1 MQVISSRRIVSANGG
16 GRSIARTLA
25 VGIVL
30 LGAGALVAYAVF
42 AGHVLSGL
50 TPSGPRASTEL
61 FGGVL
66 IWTFGLTAPA
76 AFGMVGIARVGSAIE
91 HLADRRAR
99 PTPALRAQATMP
111 ADHPVAV
118 NVHLP
123 GGAWVVPEI
132 VIGPFGAAVI
142 EELPAANMIV
152 SRRPHSWDV
161 RTKGGHVE
169 TIDHPLERAARDADR
184 VRAWLAGEDAEHIV
198 KVHAAVVST
207 DVTIGRTAGCAV
219 ILEDQLGAW
228 LASLPAQRS
237 FDHDR
242 RERVISL
249 LRAAT

>member
-1 MQVISSRRIVSANGG
+1 MQVISSRRAVAANGG
-16 GRSIARTLA
+16 GRSIAGTLA
-25 VGIVL
+25 AGIVL

-66 IWTFGLTAPA
+66 VWTFGLTGPA
-76 AFGMVGIARVGSAIE
+76 AFGMVGVARVGSAFE
-91 HLADRRAR
+91 TLAHRRAR
-99 PTPALRAQATMP
+99 LTPALRAQAAMP
-111 ADHPVAV
+111 VDHAVAV
-118 NVHLP
+118 NVRLP

-142 EELPAANMIV
+142 EELPPTTSIV
-152 SRRPHSWDV
+152 SRGPRSWEV
-161 RTKGGHVE
+161 RTKHGHVE

-184 VRAWLAGEDAEHIV
+184 VRAWLAGEDSEHVV
-198 KVHAAVVST
+198 KVHAAVVSK
-207 DVTIGRTAGCAV
+207 DLTIARTGGCAV
-219 ILEDQLGAW
+219 ISEDQVAAW
-228 LASLPAQRS
+228 LTSLPVQRS

-242 RERVISL
+242 RERVIGL